1 MSQIDGVVD
10 LVGRRLGEFALL
22 KANHL
27 LGLRGLKCGG
37 GFGLYPTLFV
47 AIDLVHR
54 LQLRRRSHHRELLKV
69 PEGETG
75 LPPRSRWPQRCHY
88 ESVSYLTV

>member
-1 MSQIDGVVD
+1 MSQINGVVD
-10 LVGRRLGEFALL
+10 LVGRRFGEFSLL

-27 LGLRGLKCGG
+27 LGLRGIKCGG
-37 GFGLYPTLFV
+37 SFRLYRPLFV

-54 LQLRRRSHHRELLKV
+54 LQLRRRSHHGQLLKV

-75 LPPRSRWPQRCHY
+75 LTPSSCWPQGCHY
-88 ESVSYLTV
+88 ESVS